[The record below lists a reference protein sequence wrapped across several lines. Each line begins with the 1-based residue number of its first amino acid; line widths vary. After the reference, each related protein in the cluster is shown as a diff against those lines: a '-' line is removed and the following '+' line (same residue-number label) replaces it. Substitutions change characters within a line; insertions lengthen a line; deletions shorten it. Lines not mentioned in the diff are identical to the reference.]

1 LYIEIHAYVPKN
13 FIAEVAAA
21 LKQCLALCE
30 DKLKVEEC
38 RLLGCGAV

>member
-1 LYIEIHAYVPKN
+1 LYIEIYAYVPKN
-13 FIAEVAAA
+13 FIAEVATS

-38 RLLGCGAV
+38 RLLGHGAM